1 MSIRRL
7 MIMTIMIGLG
17 VTFLLTPP
25 TLLEAQQKEIPA
37 IVQVQ
42 GLEEVTATL
51 RRIEGNLAKLLTSQ
65 WEYRFVQ
72 RNRLDQLNAVV
83 PSALENL
90 GREGWELVNVTVQEG
105 FLLKR
110 RVLRE

>member
-1 MSIRRL
+1 MCIRRF
-7 MIMTIMIGLG
+7 MILTIMLG
-17 VTFLLTPP
+17 FGVMFLLMPP
-25 TLLEAQQKEIPA
+25 PLLEAQQKEAPA
-37 IVQVQ
+37 LVQVQ

-51 RRIEGNLAKLLTSQ
+51 RRIEGNLAQLLTSR

-83 PSALENL
+83 PNELESL
-90 GREGWELVNVTVQEG
+90 GRDGWELVNVTVQEG

-110 RVLRE
+110 RVRR